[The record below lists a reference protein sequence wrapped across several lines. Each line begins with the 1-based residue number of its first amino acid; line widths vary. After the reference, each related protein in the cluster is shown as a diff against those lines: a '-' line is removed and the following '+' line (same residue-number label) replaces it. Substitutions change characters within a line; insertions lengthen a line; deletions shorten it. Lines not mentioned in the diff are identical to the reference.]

1 MAIINRDKSR
11 PVIDISGPEGN
22 AFALLG
28 LAKNYA
34 RQLKYSEEEIEQLLS
49 DMESDDYKHL
59 VEVFEREFGKYCD
72 LVVPRNWEFDDV

>member
-1 MAIINRDKSR
+1 MAIINRNKSR
-11 PVIDISGPEGN
+11 PVIDIGGPEGN

-49 DMESDDYKHL
+49 DMKSDDYENL
-59 VEVFEREFGKYCD
+59 ISVFDRHFGDYVD
-72 LVVPRNWEFDDV
+72 LIR